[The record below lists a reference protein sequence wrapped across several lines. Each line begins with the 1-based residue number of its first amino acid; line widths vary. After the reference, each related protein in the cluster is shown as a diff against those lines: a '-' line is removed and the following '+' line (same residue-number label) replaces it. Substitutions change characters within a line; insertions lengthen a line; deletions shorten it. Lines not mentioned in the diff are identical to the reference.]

1 MKKWLQN
8 VNSSV
13 SKFAGRTGLKIQ
25 KYSPEIL
32 MVIGGVGFV
41 GTVILACKETLK
53 ADQVLDEHARLM
65 EKIEESKEMAAEL
78 QEEYDEKK
86 NKTIV
91 YAKTAAGFAKLYAPA
106 VAVGTLSLACILTS
120 NNIMKKRYLGAV
132 AAYNAVSG
140 AFETYRS
147 RVREELGD
155 EKDQQFRYGI
165 KKETIE
171 TEVVDDKGKTKIKKE
186 KVEVIDGMPSQY
198 AVYFE
203 EFRPDGGK
211 NYNWDENPEFT
222 LMFLRAQLKIAN
234 DILHS
239 KGHLF
244 LNEVYE
250 MLGFPDTQAGAVVG
264 WVDNGED
271 GYVDFGL
278 YDPNNESARRFI
290 NGKDNVVLLDFNV
303 DGVILDLI

>member
-106 VAVGTLSLACILTS
+106 VAVGSLSLACILVS

-171 TEVVDDKGKTKIKKE
+171 TEVVDGKGKAKTKKE
-186 KVEVIDGMPSQY
+186 EVEVINGMPSQY
-198 AVYFE
+198 ARYFDASC
-203 EFRPDGGK
+203 P
-211 NYNWDENPEFT
+211 NWDENPEFC
-222 LMFLRAQLKIAN
+222 LSFLRAQETIATN
-234 DILHS
+234 MLTAR
-239 KGHLF
+239 GHVF

-250 MLGFPDTQAGAVVG
+250 MLGLPHTQAGAVVG
-264 WVDNGED
+264 WVYGNGDNC
-271 GYVDFGL
+271 VDFGL

-290 NGKDNVVLLDFNV
+290 NGKENVILLDFNV